1 MDCFVLCI
9 ATVPPK
15 FTRPAVYTVDE
26 QGRRE
31 FMVTVEGSAG
41 LMVQWFINNGQLLN
55 STSTPLPNNIVQ
67 SRLRLSRLTRNSTRI
82 NVIASNIDSMTGQR
96 FRTRTTILALFDSQ
110 HSSIAV
116 SPSPCPG
123 EHHIN

>member
-67 SRLRLSRLTRNSTRI
+67 SRLRLSRLTRNSRI

-96 FRTRTTILALFDSQ
+96 FRTRTTILALFD
-110 HSSIAV
+110 V

-123 EHHIN
+123 EHHMN